1 MMMMDC
7 AATRD
12 AFARSGAQSL
22 RARGLERLQRDEVTA
37 VAVHFHSLDADGN
50 LAAAASAA

>member
-7 AATRD
+7 AALVTRLLVP
-12 AFARSGAQSL
+12 AQSL